1 MSAFSAGFANKWTFN
16 EVTCCSA
23 IQNHIRQL
31 LCKLPKDST
40 RNRGNVTSAA
50 KQILLRDSLFWT
62 ELNPYVCR
70 FLIKNGN
77 HIDSPILYDS
87 YEVEY
92 LPNEGIVSSA
102 RPLFV
107 EFTTD
112 GFGTN
117 TGVAIRYEG
126 MDQKEFTINF
136 QQSEWI
142 QSNVAVT
149 LIYSFTSALRVFKQN
164 CSWS

>member
-1 MSAFSAGFANKWTFN
+1 
-16 EVTCCSA
+16 
-23 IQNHIRQL
+23 
-31 LCKLPKDST
+31 
-40 RNRGNVTSAA
+40 
-50 KQILLRDSLFWT
+50 
-62 ELNPYVCR
+62 

-102 RPLFV
+102 RHLFV

-117 TGVAIRYEG
+117 TGVAIRYE
-126 MDQKEFTINF
+126 
-136 QQSEWI
+136 
-142 QSNVAVT
+142 
-149 LIYSFTSALRVFKQN
+149 
-164 CSWS
+164 